1 MSITEESRRAYYSIE
16 RLASPRNRQVH
27 RFIELNPGVSNE
39 DIAIGM
45 KLPIQSITPRTREQ
59 KANGT
64 IIVTG
69 RVRTR
74 SGRFAVQHSVVSCP
88 VCMGTS
94 LDISPR
100 NEITFDY
107 MCRGCGCRFEIYV
120 GESQS
125 DIAELRIL
133 EGQP

>member
-1 MSITEESRRAYYSIE
+1 MTITEESRRAYYSIE
-16 RLASPRNRQVH
+16 KLASPRSRQVH

-64 IIVTG
+64 IVVTG

-94 LDISPR
+94 LA
-100 NEITFDY
+100 ITPLNDKIFGY
-107 MCRGCGCRFEIYV
+107 VCRGCGCRFEIDV
-120 GESQS
+120 GKTQS
-125 DIAELRIL
+125 DIAKVHIL
-133 EGQP
+133 EERS